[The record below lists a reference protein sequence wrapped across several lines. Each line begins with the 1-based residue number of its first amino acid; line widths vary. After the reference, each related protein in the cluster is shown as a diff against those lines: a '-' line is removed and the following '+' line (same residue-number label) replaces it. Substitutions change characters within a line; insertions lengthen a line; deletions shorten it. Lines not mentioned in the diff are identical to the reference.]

1 VSCCGRES
9 RFGQWLRLDQEKNP
23 RLTQSLGPAWFAQ
36 RPGPTFV
43 TESVGFGSGSVDW
56 FQSLPSLARALV
68 CLWVSGILVALRT
81 STGGTN
87 EKVQGLLE

>member
-1 VSCCGRES
+1 MGSFDLVCLAAGENPGLDNGSG
-9 RFGQWLRLDQEKNP
+9 WL

-68 CLWVSGILVALRT
+68 CLWVSVILVALRT
-81 STGGTN
+81 STAGTN
-87 EKVQGLLE
+87 EKV